1 MTDVEPFGTVPAPSE
16 PMVKKTSEDNGSK
29 LLWVHSESL
38 YSTLLFG
45 DDPEIAEWYPRVKEY
60 TFKTFPN
67 RENERGE
74 WIQIRARDGAPENRV
89 VALPV
94 KDPFHI
100 MRNLLLIIELL
111 ETKIKS

>member
-1 MTDVEPFGTVPAPSE
+1 MEGGAPRGSVPDPTE
-16 PMVKKTSEDNGSK
+16 PMLKKTTEDNGSK
-29 LLWVHSESL
+29 LWWVHSEAL

-45 DDPEIAEWYPRVKEY
+45 NDPEVASWYPRIKDY

-67 RENERGE
+67 RENGRGE
-74 WIQIRARDGAPENRV
+74 WIQIRARDGSPENRI

-100 MRNLLLIIELL
+100 MRNYLLIIEYL
-111 ETKIKS
+111 EK